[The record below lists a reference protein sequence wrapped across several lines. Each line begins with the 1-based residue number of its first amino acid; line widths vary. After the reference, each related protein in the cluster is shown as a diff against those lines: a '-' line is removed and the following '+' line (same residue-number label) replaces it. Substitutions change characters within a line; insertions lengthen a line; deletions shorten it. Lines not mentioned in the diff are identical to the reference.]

1 MKSKGF
7 TLIEL
12 LAVIVVLA
20 IIALIATP
28 IVINIIGNSKESA
41 DDRSAELY
49 LHAVEQAVAHKNLS
63 GKFSP
68 TTCEIQSDGNLKCDG
83 DTLLEVQVENT
94 KPTSGTITF
103 ERGKISDYT
112 FEINSKEYTNVLLT
126 PDYCFETKDV
136 EGGVEITKY
145 RCAKNMYNEDEILS
159 DTEIL
164 DVIIPSTIG
173 GKQVVSIGEGAL
185 LAYNLTSVEIPNT
198 VTTIGMNAL
207 GYNALTNIEIP
218 DGVTTI
224 GNAAFANNK
233 LTSVKIP
240 SRIKAIN
247 GATFYQSYLFSVEI
261 PDSVESIEPLA
272 FYRNQLT
279 SIKIP
284 DGVTTIGAQA
294 FASNRIKSITI
305 PSNVTSLGYMAF
317 GFGIDK
323 LESVIIKG
331 KSSLSDFESFQT
343 PVFEWADGYSDSN
356 IIFEP

>member
-207 GYNALTNIEIP
+207 GYNALT
-218 DGVTTI
+218 
-224 GNAAFANNK
+224 
-233 LTSVKIP
+233 
-240 SRIKAIN
+240 
-247 GATFYQSYLFSVEI
+247 
-261 PDSVESIEPLA
+261 
-272 FYRNQLT
+272 